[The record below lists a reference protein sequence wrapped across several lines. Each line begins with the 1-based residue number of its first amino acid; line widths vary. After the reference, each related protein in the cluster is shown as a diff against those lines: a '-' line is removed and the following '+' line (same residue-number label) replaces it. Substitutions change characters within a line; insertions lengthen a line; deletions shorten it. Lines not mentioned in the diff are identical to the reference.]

1 MSEGNNQL
9 VVIKKALDRMR
20 HSFVPSLL
28 DVAYYALGYAIG
40 SALFCGAYMWTYN
53 GTIPGIFVALE
64 LPVALFYFTLLL
76 FVRWRQSALVGRA
89 ALIACGVGVG
99 LFPLLGLFPIYMWR
113 LPFALMLFVIHIII
127 LTVIICSVYFATRK
141 VKAMHAV

>member
-1 MSEGNNQL
+1 
-9 VVIKKALDRMR
+9 MR

-40 SALFCGAYMWTYN
+40 SALFCGAHMWTYN

-64 LPVALFYFTLLL
+64 LPVALFYFALLL

-89 ALIACGVGVG
+89 ALFACDGGVG
-99 LFPLLGLFPIYMWR
+99 LFPLLGLWPIYMWR
-113 LPFALMLFVIHIII
+113 LPFALILFVIHVII

-141 VKAMHAV
+141 VKATHAV